1 MADSPRPV
9 LADSGVWFDLYNG
22 KSTQAALLL
31 AQLLTRRRKT
41 SRPPQAQDTPR
52 RSR

>member
-22 KSTQAALLL
+22 KSTHPLHPRESVAAKREV
-31 AQLLTRRRKT
+31 AVI
-41 SRPPQAQDTPR
+41 PA
-52 RSR
+52 